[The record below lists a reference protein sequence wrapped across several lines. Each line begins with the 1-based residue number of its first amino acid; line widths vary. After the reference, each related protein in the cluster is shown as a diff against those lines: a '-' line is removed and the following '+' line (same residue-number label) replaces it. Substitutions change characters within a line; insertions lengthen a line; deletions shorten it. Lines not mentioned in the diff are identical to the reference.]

1 MQQGAVWWQR
11 DQQIRRLR
19 RGGREVQPGD
29 QLHLYWDPA
38 VLETAPPIAKLIVDG
53 GSFSVWNKPATMLSQ
68 GTKWGDHCTLTRY
81 AEKQLSPER
90 NAFLVHRLDR
100 AASGLMVIGHS
111 KSATRHLAKQ
121 FHDRSVTKTY
131 LARVSGEFPHT
142 DTPLIISKPIS
153 SKPAHSEVTLR
164 KYDAETNQSVVR
176 VNISSGRKH
185 QIRIHL
191 ANSGWPLIGDRLHG
205 NANDLAVDQQI
216 PPLQLCSW
224 QLSFD
229 DPISAQRLEFTLD
242 DETSYLLDDES
253 QHHWLTAS

>member
-19 RGGREVQPGD
+19 RGGRELQPGD
-29 QLHLYWDPA
+29 QLHFYWDPA
-38 VLETAPPIAKLIVDG
+38 ILASTPAVAKLIVDG
-53 GSFSVWNKPATMLSQ
+53 GSYSVWNKPATMLSQ

-90 NAFLVHRLDR
+90 NAFLIHRLDR
-100 AASGLMVIGHS
+100 AASGLMVVGHS
-111 KSATRHLAKQ
+111 KSATRHLARQ
-121 FHDRSVTKTY
+121 FHDRLVNKTY
-131 LARVSGEFPHT
+131 LARVEGEFPDT
-142 DTPLIISKPIS
+142 ATPLILNDPIS
-153 SKPAHSEVTLR
+153 SKPAHSEVALR
-164 KYDAETNQSVVR
+164 TYDIATNQSIVR

-191 ANSGWPLIGDRLHG
+191 ANAGWPLIGDRLHG
-205 NANDLAVDQQI
+205 KAGDLPADQPV

-229 DPISAQRLEFTLD
+229 DPDSAERLKFNLD
-242 DETSYLLDDES
+242 DESNYLLDDQS
-253 QHHWLTAS
+253 QHHWINSN